1 MINIKSQWLLCSGVI
16 LFLLSSPFVASAVE
30 YHALLIGV
38 GGTSSPLEGPKN
50 DVPVLKKLLIE
61 KFSFPAQNIRT
72 LIEEEATREAILREI
87 ENLGTRSKPGDHLL
101 LYFSGHGTSAG
112 DKKFGSKLPMPH
124 DSGALVPYD
133 AILHGSFYDIYASL
147 IVGRRDVVPRI
158 QKFENDRLVLAVFD
172 ACFSQ
177 NSVRSI
183 SKSRSRYVPFIVED
197 EASPQALTSFCKTK
211 EESPYPYNNVFFIS
225 AASEYE
231 KAWDMGHCGITS
243 RSIDG
248 QPHGL
253 LTDQFIR
260 VLQGEISSDTN
271 NDGLMNFGE
280 LFESV
285 KEQTV
290 ELSGK
295 YCRHVSTPH
304 ALPENSDLQS
314 KIFFHSIEKPVSAVA
329 LSDSSSLADKKY
341 PNQSFNVTLD
351 LLGKHGDTVRIG
363 DPVGYSMYTEE
374 DAWLLLINIG
384 PTGTVHVI
392 YPYYESELAKAKA
405 HETVRLENLGE
416 VTGPVGKEVLK
427 MIAFKEKPQGFDE
440 FVGVENIQPGSARYQ
455 KLEKLLG
462 LRGAGKE
469 RISNSTKISQHTI
482 RVVSIER
489 E

>member
-1 MINIKSQWLLCSGVI
+1 MNIKSQWLTCSGVI
-16 LFLLSSPFVASAVE
+16 LFLFLFPVVVSAAE

-38 GGTSSPLEGPKN
+38 GGTSSPLEGPRN
-50 DVPVLKKLLIE
+50 DVSVLKKLLIE
-61 KFSFPAQNIRT
+61 RFAFPARNIRT
-72 LIEEEATREAILREI
+72 LVEKEATREAILREI
-87 ENLGTRSKPGDHLL
+87 ENLGTRSKPGDHLF
-101 LYFSGHGTSAG
+101 LYFSGHGTS
-112 DKKFGSKLPMPH
+112 DKDNKFGSKLPMPH

-133 AILHGSFYDIYASL
+133 AILHGSFSDIYASL

-177 NSVRSI
+177 KSVRSV
-183 SKSRSRYVPFIVED
+183 SKSRYIPFIVED
-197 EASPQALTSFCKTK
+197 EASPQTLTSFGKTK
-211 EESPYPYNNVFFIS
+211 AIKPYPYNNVFFIS

-260 VLQGEISSDTN
+260 VLQGKISSDTN
-271 NDGLMNFGE
+271 NDGLMSFGE

-285 KEQTV
+285 KEQAV
-290 ELSGK
+290 EISRK
-295 YCRHVSTPH
+295 YCDHVSTPH

-314 KIFFHSIEKPVSAVA
+314 TVFFRSIEKPVSAVVS
-329 LSDSSSLADKKY
+329 SDSSSLADKKY

-363 DPVGYSMYTEE
+363 DTVGYSMYTEE

-392 YPYYESELAKAKA
+392 YPYYKSELAKAKA
-405 HETVRLENLGE
+405 HQTVSLENLGK

-440 FVGVENIQPGSARYQ
+440 FVGIENIRPGTSRYQ
-455 KLEKLLG
+455 QLEKILG
-462 LRGAGKE
+462 VRGDGKDRVRSSAG
-469 RISNSTKISQHTI
+469 IAQHTI
-482 RVVSIER
+482 WVKSINPE
-489 E
+489 